1 MNIFFEEHQ
10 KVLTVLI
17 EHKVHFMLI
26 GGYAVNYHGYSR
38 TTGDMDVWIKPDNE
52 NKLLLLQA
60 LLKLGFDEAG
70 IKEIESWDFTKPQL
84 FHILDKPYRT
94 DFLTY
99 VSGIKYTEAEQEII
113 KGEFEGMLVPFI
125 NINHLIRSKQNTGR
139 LKDQADIEYLNK
151 IILLKNKK

>member
-10 KVLTVLI
+10 KVIAALLSNNVD
-17 EHKVHFMLI
+17 FMLI

-38 TTGDMDVWIKPDNE
+38 TTGDMDVWLKPNNE
-52 NKLLLLQA
+52 NKLLLTQSLTA
-60 LLKLGFDEAG
+60 LGFDNAG
-70 IKEIESWDFTKPQL
+70 IKEIGSWDFTQPQL

-99 VSGIKYTEAEQEII
+99 ISGIKYPEAAAEMV

-125 NINHLIRSKQNTGR
+125 NINHLIRSKQSTGR
-139 LKDQADIEYLNK
+139 LKDQVDIEYLNK
-151 IILLKNKK
+151 IIFLKNKR

>member
-10 KVLTVLI
+10 KVIAALI
-17 EHKVHFMLI
+17 SHNVQFMLI
-26 GGYAVNYHGYSR
+26 GGYAVNFHGYSR
-38 TTGDMDVWIKPDNE
+38 TTGDMDVWLKPDNE
-52 NKLLLLQA
+52 NKLLLMKA
-60 LLKLGFDEAG
+60 LSALGFQDDG
-70 IKEIESWDFTKPQL
+70 IKEIGSWDFTQPQL

-99 VSGIKYTEAEQEII
+99 VSGAKYAEAAAEMDI
-113 KGEFEGMLVPFI
+113 GEFEGMMVPFI
-125 NINHLIRSKQNTGR
+125 HINHLIKSKQSTGR